1 MSLRQKITFTVGVML
16 FGLLV
21 MFGTKTAWM
30 RIGGGFAA
38 LDGLILH
45 WLWYRCPSCD
55 RSLKW
60 TATWTYC
67 PHCGAWIDYDA
78 K

>member
-1 MSLRQKITFTVGVML
+1 MSLRQKITFSIGVL
-16 FGLLV
+16 FVGLLV
-21 MFGTKTAWM
+21 MFGVRPMWM
-30 RIGGGFAA
+30 RIMGGLTA
-38 LDGLILH
+38 LDGLVLH

-55 RSLKW
+55 GRLKW
-60 TATWTYC
+60 TANWTFC